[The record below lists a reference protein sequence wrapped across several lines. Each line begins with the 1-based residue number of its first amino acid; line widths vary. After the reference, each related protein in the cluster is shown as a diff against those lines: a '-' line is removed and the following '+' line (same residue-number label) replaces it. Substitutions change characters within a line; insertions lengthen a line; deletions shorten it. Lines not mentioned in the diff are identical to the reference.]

1 MPPGIDV
8 DPTSAEILG
17 TPTGAGSYSV
27 MASVSDAASPP
38 AQVSA
43 TYIIDITTSGG
54 MCVKK
59 GGQCYANHLCCA
71 GLHCVPASTR
81 ALCE

>member
-17 TPTGAGSYSV
+17 TPTAAGSYSV
-27 MASVSDAASPP
+27 MATVSDAASPP

-71 GLHCVPASTR
+71 GLQCVPASTR